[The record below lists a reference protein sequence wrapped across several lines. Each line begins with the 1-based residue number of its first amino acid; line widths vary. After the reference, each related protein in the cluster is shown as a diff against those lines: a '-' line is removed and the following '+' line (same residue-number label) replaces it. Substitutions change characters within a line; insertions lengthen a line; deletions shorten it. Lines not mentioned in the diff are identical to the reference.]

1 LALTRPWL
9 PTSFLLQQY
18 PNSSSHLFSLIQLEM
33 AARVKDRAL
42 VAAGAGAAETRV
54 VATMLLA
61 EATKARAVRPVLPSF
76 YNP

>member
-1 LALTRPWL
+1 
-9 PTSFLLQQY
+9 
-18 PNSSSHLFSLIQLEM
+18 M